1 MLQDELD
8 RGALRVRA
16 LERLVQAPGAGLL
29 RRRTSRSESVPSSA
43 RRASAAASIAPVPLP
58 SLPALWAAAVQ
69 RSTLQVATVVAAIM
83 PPISA
88 MEGIGTAALCR
99 CPEMPAPR
107 RDYLILALNRLAT
120 SAAALRTA
128 PAW

>member
-29 RRRTSRSESVPSSA
+29 RRRTSRSESAPSSA

-88 MEGIGTAALCR
+88 MEGIGTAALSL
-99 CPEMPAPR
+99 PARPP
-107 RDYLILALNRLAT
+107 D
-120 SAAALRTA
+120 A
-128 PAW
+128 PATTSESFWR

>member
-1 MLQDELD
+1 MLEDELD
-8 RGALRVRA
+8 ARALRVRA

-43 RRASAAASIAPVPLP
+43 RRASAAASIAPVPPLP
-58 SLPALWAAAVQ
+58 LPALWAAAVQ

-88 MEGIGTAALCR
+88 MEGIG
-99 CPEMPAPR
+99 
-107 RDYLILALNRLAT
+107 
-120 SAAALRTA
+120 AAALLTLPARLDRRRRPGKSAERPPNA
-128 PAW
+128 PSP

>member
-99 CPEMPAPR
+99 CPHARPMPPR
-107 RDYLILALNRLAT
+107 LPHSGAEPARNFGSGAQNRAT
-120 SAAALRTA
+120 
-128 PAW
+128 W